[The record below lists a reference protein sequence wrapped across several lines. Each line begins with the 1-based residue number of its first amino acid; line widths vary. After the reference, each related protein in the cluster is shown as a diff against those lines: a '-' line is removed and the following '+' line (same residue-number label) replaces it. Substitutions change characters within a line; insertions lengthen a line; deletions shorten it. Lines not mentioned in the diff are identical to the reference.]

1 MGALASGAAA
11 MVGTGAFTSVT
22 AGRDIDVAVADDAS
36 AYLRLKGTDSHYVTD
51 DGDGGT
57 LALDLS
63 GDNATPSGGSGVNP
77 NAVTE
82 FGSLFEIAN
91 QGTQAVTVEVTKS
104 GQHPSAV
111 TFEDGNG
118 NTLADGIELD
128 VGESVDV
135 SLVVDTTDGS
145 VGANEELVDSVVF
158 HAVDT

>member
-11 MVGTGAFTSVT
+11 MVGTGAFSSVT
-22 AGRDIDVAVADDAS
+22 AAREIDVAVADDAS
-36 AYLRLKGTDSHYVTD
+36 AYLRLKGTDSHYVTE

-57 LALDLS
+57 LAIDLS

-82 FGSLFEIAN
+82 FGSLFEVAN
-91 QGTQAVTVEVTKS
+91 QGTQSITVDVTKS
-104 GQHPSAV
+104 GQYPDAV

-118 NTLADGIELD
+118 NALADGIELD
-128 VGESVDV
+128 VGESAAI
-135 SLVVDTTDGS
+135 SLVVDTTDDAI
-145 VGANEELVDSVVF
+145 GANEQLIESIVF